1 MRRQVRELL
10 ERKGMLGQPDL
21 ELPSQELL
29 LPSEVAQYLR
39 LSPWTLLVW
48 RRKRKGPP
56 WMKLGR
62 NRVRYTRVG
71 LQRWLRSRLHASSQG
86 KQGKEIENG

>member
-29 LPSEVAQYLR
+29 LVPEVARYLR
-39 LSPWTLLVW
+39 LSPWTLIVW
-48 RRKRKGPP
+48 RRRGLGPP
-56 WMKLGR
+56 WMKIAP
-62 NRVRYTRVG
+62 NSVRYTRVG
-71 LQRWLRSRLHASSQG
+71 LQRWLRARIKGTNRQ
-86 KQGKEIENG
+86 